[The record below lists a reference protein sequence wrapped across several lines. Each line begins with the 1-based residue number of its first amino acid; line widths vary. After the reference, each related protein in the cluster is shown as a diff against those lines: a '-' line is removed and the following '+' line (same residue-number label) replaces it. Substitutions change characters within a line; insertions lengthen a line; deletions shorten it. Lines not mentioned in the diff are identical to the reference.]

1 MANVFE
7 RQDVRKVSA
16 LAAAEPQRP
25 GLQQPAKRYPMNT
38 QVPARKAE
46 RTAAT
51 QPTPQAPR
59 NEGVSPFNVR
69 FSDLQRAPGRPT
81 PPAPQAPASAAA
93 APSAPR
99 RAAPPAPERPRADFS
114 GLASAFDRQDVRRV
128 NLMGGEPQRPGL
140 QQPANRYPTNTQV
153 PGRPAAPA
161 PAQAPAGD
169 GFSLSALAAPFQRQ
183 DVRRVELLG
192 GAEPQRP
199 GLQQPAR
206 RYPMNTQV
214 PATAAAAAPAL
225 DQTPSGRASLI
236 PNERGADS
244 IDPRVRASFA
254 PATQTAPAQ
263 TPAAQPAGPRR
274 DWSQGALTGAAAA
287 DLYRDVWQANPSA
300 SRGLRGANN
309 DTLGV
314 YNAEQQA
321 RGTGISVTRDANG
334 RLAFTG
340 NGANA
345 QPQAYTQGVDL
356 NASNASLARANAIRA
371 GNSALQDQL
380 TFNAGGASFRQKS
393 QDEIVRDMLTSAS
406 RTDREAA
413 LRYLGTGEVEGMR
426 NESALAQE
434 RLRGQNRLDE
444 ANLTGQWGVAQQGL
458 VNAGAY
464 DRTQVTSAQRGS
476 AALQGGVFKVLDALI
491 KSGDVEGAERFRQEV
506 LAEMNARRGAD
517 EVPAFAEGG
526 LVSAY
531 GQTPQAPQVL
541 PEINEYRDY
550 AVGAQRLGLPAIP
563 FQQFLT
569 LRQGAQHVAGAQGV
583 QPYGAMGFAEGG
595 EIPDMGAMQMIG
607 HDPHAAGGKM
617 VVDADPNAPTD
628 SIPAMIDGQHPAKL
642 DSGEFVIPTDVVK
655 FFGTDKLNKMIA
667 QARAG
672 QNPQE

>member
-38 QVPARKAE
+38 QAPARQTE
-46 RTAAT
+46 RPAAP
-51 QPTPQAPR
+51 QPAPQAPR
-59 NEGVSPFNVR
+59 SEGMSPFNVR

-81 PPAPQAPASAAA
+81 PPAPQAPTSTAAA
-93 APSAPR
+93 SSAPR

-140 QQPANRYPTNTQV
+140 QQPA
-153 PGRPAAPA
+153 
-161 PAQAPAGD
+161 
-169 GFSLSALAAPFQRQ
+169 
-183 DVRRVELLG
+183 
-192 GAEPQRP
+192 
-199 GLQQPAR
+199 R

-214 PATAAAAAPAL
+214 PAAVAAAAPVL
-225 DQTPSGRASLI
+225 DQTPSGLATMI

-244 IDPRVRASFA
+244 IDPRMRASLA

-274 DWSQGALTGAAAA
+274 DWSQGALTGAGAA
-287 DLYRDVWQANPSA
+287 DLLREGWQANPSA
-300 SRGLRGANN
+300 SRGLRGAND

-321 RGTGISVTRDANG
+321 RGTGISATRQANG
-334 RLAFTG
+334 VMSFAG

-380 TFNAGGASFRQKS
+380 NFNAGGASFRQKS

-413 LRYLGTGEVEGMR
+413 LLYLGTGEVEGMR

-458 VNAGAY
+458 ENAGAY
-464 DRTQVTSAQRGS
+464 DRTQVTSTQRGS

-569 LRQGAQHVAGAQGV
+569 LRQGAQQVAGAQGV

-595 EIPDMGAMQMIG
+595 EIPDMGAMMIAMQG
-607 HDPHAAGGKM
+607 DPHAAGGKM